1 EVVES
6 LRERFGDMVMQTV
19 IRESVRIAEA
29 PGHRLPVTIYAPD
42 SSAAGDYRA
51 AAEEF
56 DTRSAAD
63 GETQADG
70 RLQRAR

>member
-1 EVVES
+1 
-6 LRERFGDMVMQTV
+6 M
-19 IRESVRIAEA
+19 IRESVRVAES

-42 SSAAGDYRA
+42 SSVADDYRA
-51 AAEEF
+51 AAAEF
-56 DTRSAAD
+56 HARSAAD